1 MKAVNWNVK
10 EDLANTFWNQNV
22 AQMWT
27 AEEFKVAKDLSAW
40 DGLTTAEKDV
50 YKKVLAGLT
59 GLDTHQADD
68 GMPLIM
74 LHTKDMRSKAVFS
87 FMAMMEQ
94 IHAKSYSHIFTTL
107 LPSSETDYLLNEWVE
122 QQPQLSFKSETL
134 LSYYHALFQPKVP
147 KMDVY
152 LAHVA
157 SVFAESFL
165 FYSGFYY
172 PMYLAGQGRMTTSGE
187 VIRKIVMDESIHGV
201 FTGYKAQE
209 LRNQLTEDERNYVDG
224 EMYRLLEELYENEVA
239 YTHEIYGQIGIADD
253 VINYVRYNANKALQN
268 LGFDPYFEHEPI
280 NPIVLNGIDTDTKNH
295 DFFSTKGDGYVM
307 SLNIESLTDDDFDF
321 SDVGTR

>member
-1 MKAVNWNVK
+1 MWTEEEFRISK
-10 EDLANTFWNQNV
+10 DLA
-22 AQMWT
+22 
-27 AEEFKVAKDLSAW
+27 AW
-40 DGLTTAEKDV
+40 DGLTTAEQNV
-50 YKKVLAGLT
+50 YKRVLAGLT

-107 LPSSETDYLLNEWVE
+107 LPSSETDYLLNEWVPN
-122 QQPQLSFKSETL
+122 QPHLTFKSETL
-134 LSYYHALFQPKVP
+134 LHYYHALFKPKVSQV
-147 KMDVY
+147 DVY
-152 LAHVA
+152 MAHVA

-209 LRNQLTEDERNYVDG
+209 IRASLSEHERDIVDN
-224 EMYRLLEELYENEVA
+224 EMYRLLEELYANETE
-239 YTHEIYGQIGIADD
+239 YTYEIYSEIGIADD
-253 VINYVRYNANKALQN
+253 VLNYVRYNANKALQN
-268 LGFDPYFEHEPI
+268 LGFNAYFEHDPI

-307 SLNIESLTDDDFDF
+307 ALNIESLTDDDFDF
-321 SDVGTR
+321 SDVEVR